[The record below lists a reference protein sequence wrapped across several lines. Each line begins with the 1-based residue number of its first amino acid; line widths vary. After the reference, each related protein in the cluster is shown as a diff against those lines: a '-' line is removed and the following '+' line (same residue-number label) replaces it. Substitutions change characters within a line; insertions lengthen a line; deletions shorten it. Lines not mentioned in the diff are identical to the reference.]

1 MITIGFTSNPNVLLL
16 QLTETTV
23 VAKRVVLPRDSS
35 YFQILDNKQFDFGWE
50 NNILVIC
57 DPTISNEKSEIV
69 FPSMLPHSTMGE
81 FFILF
86 SILGREEGVII
97 AGTLSLKEYVKV
109 RKNLRVRRNN
119 KYLSIIWKEEGWW
132 NYWSWKKSWN

>member
-119 KYLSIIWKEEGWW
+119 KYLPIIWKEEG
-132 NYWSWKKSWN
+132 

>member
-119 KYLSIIWKEEGWW
+119 KYLSIIWKEEG
-132 NYWSWKKSWN
+132 

>member
-1 MITIGFTSNPNVLLL
+1 MITIGFTSDPNVLLL

-119 KYLSIIWKEEGWW
+119 KYLSIIWKEEG
-132 NYWSWKKSWN
+132 

>member
-16 QLTETTV
+16 LLTETTV

-57 DPTISNEKSEIV
+57 DPTILNEKSEIV

-119 KYLSIIWKEEGWW
+119 KYLPIIWKEEG
-132 NYWSWKKSWN
+132 

>member
-1 MITIGFTSNPNVLLL
+1 MITIGFSSDPNVLLL

-119 KYLSIIWKEEGWW
+119 KYLSIIWKEEG
-132 NYWSWKKSWN
+132 